1 MAILLFGFNGFSQEK
16 PQISARIKYTSNATI
31 PLRQQIALRS
41 YPLELSYVFS
51 PFPDFQKI
59 TFGGILQPTSF
70 LEIGLGDI
78 FYSGFI
84 SRFRN
89 PKISS
94 QNPLQSGDIPHCG
107 LKFSLPGISNGPQD
121 KESFFAK
128 CTFGDFAIFSLFN
141 IYATATPQAGQ
152 SSFMFALNYDIFDT
166 KKTTHSNALRS
177 KSSIFLAWGQN
188 FVHPTNENLEEE
200 SFFPEEKIFEQRALR
215 YLALEGDF
223 ISPIFKIFLSSLISE
238 SVFRKITGFVRS
250 EANLNLDFFNLKMK
264 FSYLGPDFITEKN
277 TFAKNSVDFFINPQ
291 LNFFFFRRFSWEL
304 ETGIG
309 AQIGTDEERRGEN
322 LPMETTFS
330 AAAKAI
336 SKNFRSQVDFTAAD
350 CLHPGNRTFKIGVNA
365 AYKPYYNGF
374 AQEAS
379 AKFTLNHLWE
389 KSTNEM
395 VFSLKGSFRPMKE
408 FKATFSPKIT
418 FTPGKSTLLECGAKV
433 YYIQSRK
440 NMAVNTYCEM
450 GFSMRKNENEEKAE
464 TRFSWGLGG
473 KITVK

>member
-1 MAILLFGFNGFSQEK
+1 MIFLIIVAKGFSADGTQV
-16 PQISARIKYTSNATI
+16 SAQVKYASNATI
-31 PLRQQIALRS
+31 PLRQQVALRS
-41 YPLELSYVFS
+41 PTVDLSAVFS
-51 PFPDFQKI
+51 PFPDFRNLAFAAI
-59 TFGGILQPTSF
+59 AHPVSFG
-70 LEIGLGDI
+70 EIALGDL
-78 FYSGFI
+78 FFSGFI

-89 PKISS
+89 PALSTQK
-94 QNPLQSGDIPHCG
+94 PLQSTDVTLCEF
-107 LKFSLPGISNGPQD
+107 KFSPPAISNSSQE
-121 KESFFAK
+121 KQSLLAK
-128 CTFGDFAIFSLFN
+128 FNFRNFEFFSLFN
-141 IYATATPQAGQ
+141 IHSRFSPPSGQ

-166 KKTTHSNALRS
+166 KKTTRSNALRS

-223 ISPIFKIFLSSLISE
+223 ISPIFKFFLSSMISE

-291 LNFFFFRRFSWEL
+291 WNFFFFRRFSWEL

-309 AQIGTDEERRGEN
+309 AQIGTDEERQGEN